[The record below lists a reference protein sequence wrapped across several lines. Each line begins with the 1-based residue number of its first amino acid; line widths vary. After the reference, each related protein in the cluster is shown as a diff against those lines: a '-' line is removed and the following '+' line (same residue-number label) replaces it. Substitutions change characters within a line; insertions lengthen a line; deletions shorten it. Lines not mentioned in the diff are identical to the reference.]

1 MLHRK
6 AICLLVVV
14 FLFPIISCTR
24 LKDESPPKGMVL
36 LGREKLPALDSVPLE
51 WGKLVSV
58 STTPIFEG
66 ILQLWFQDENGKV
79 RMVAIDIANRSLMPN
94 AIVVPRK

>member
-6 AICLLVVV
+6 TICLLVVV

-24 LKDESPPKGMVL
+24 ISEGPSEKTVVL
-36 LGREKLPALDSVPLE
+36 GHEKLPALDSIPLE

-58 STTPIFEG
+58 TTPPIYEG
-66 ILQLWFQDENGKV
+66 ISQLWFQDEKGKV
-79 RMVAIDIANRSLMPN
+79 RMVTFDIKNRCLFPN
-94 AIVVPRK
+94 AVVISRK

>member
-6 AICLLVVV
+6 AICLLVLV
-14 FLFPIISCTR
+14 FLFSTISCTR
-24 LKDESPPKGMVL
+24 LDEGPPKGMVL
-36 LGREKLPALDSVPLE
+36 LGTEKLPALDSIPLE

-58 STTPIFEG
+58 SATPMYDG

-79 RMVAIDIANRSLMPN
+79 RMVPFDIRNGRLVSQALV
-94 AIVVPRK
+94 IPRK

>member
-24 LKDESPPKGMVL
+24 LDKGPPKGTVS
-36 LGREKLPALDSVPLE
+36 LGTEKLPALDSIPLE

-58 STTPIFEG
+58 SATPIYNG

-79 RMVAIDIANRSLMPN
+79 RMVPFDIQNNRLISD
-94 AIVVPRK
+94 AVVVPRK

>member
-24 LKDESPPKGMVL
+24 LGEAPTKGTVSL
-36 LGREKLPALDSVPLE
+36 ATEKLPALDSIPLE

-79 RMVAIDIANRSLMPN
+79 RMVAFDIRNRRLIPD
-94 AIVVPRK
+94 AVVVPRK

>member
-6 AICLLVVV
+6 AICLLVAVL
-14 FLFPIISCTR
+14 LFPIVSCTR

-58 STTPIFEG
+58 SATPIYPEYF
-66 ILQLWFQDENGKV
+66 QLWFQDENGKV
-79 RMVAIDIANRSLMPN
+79 RMVPFDMRN
-94 AIVVPRK
+94 ARLADQAVIVPRK